1 MFSNRALYT
10 IMHCA
15 GAKEATR
22 EASLLQFYRLSPDT
36 RCDVLSLADSDLHI
50 ETIIDYLTVRI
61 KQLFS

>member
-1 MFSNRALYT
+1 
-10 IMHCA
+10 MHCA
-15 GAKEATR
+15 GAKEATG

-36 RCDVLSLADSDLHI
+36 RCDVLSLADSDLHV